1 MLSLERKHEPP
12 LGRRQFLLRLARY
25 SILAVAILLVSLG
38 IGVLGYHAIAGLS
51 WVDALLNAS
60 MILTGMGPVDRPTTD
75 LGKLFASFYA
85 LYSGVIFLVVVGVM
99 FAPIAHRLLHLFH
112 LEQDAGER

>member
-12 LGRRQFLLRLARY
+12 LGRRQFLMRLARY
-25 SILAVAILLVSLG
+25 GILAAAILLASLG
-38 IGVLGYHAIAGLS
+38 IGVLGYRMIGGLS
-51 WVDALLNAS
+51 WVDALLNAA
-60 MILTGMGPVDRPTTD
+60 MILTGMGPVDKPASA
-75 LGKLFASFYA
+75 LGKVFASFYA

-112 LEQDAGER
+112 LEQDTGER